1 MVYKVRFIVFGPIL
15 PRLLAAIIIGALLGG
30 TTVNVLTGQKIDGL
44 IHEKTVLQNKI
55 IHQEER
61 LKKFES
67 ELNIA
72 MRKFLIQE
80 IEVKVT
86 LSKNSDNPTLSTIL
100 EKIIK
105 ERFLKKF
112 LWKEVKTF
120 DPYLIA
126 EIINDREISYEGNS
140 FRLMT
145 SYLLI
150 SEKFLIYIQ
159 AKEIKNKQLESIPS
173 HGG

>member
-1 MVYKVRFIVFGPIL
+1 MAYKVRFIVFGSII

-30 TTVNVLTGQKIDGL
+30 TVVNVLTGQKIDIL
-44 IHEKTVLQNKI
+44 LHEKTVLQNKI

-80 IEVKVT
+80 IQVKVN
-86 LSKNSDNPTLSTIL
+86 LPKNSDNPSLGSSL

-105 ERFLKKF
+105 ERFLKQF
-112 LWKEVKTF
+112 LWQEVNTF

-126 EIINDREISYEGNS
+126 EIINDREIAFEGTSY
-140 FRLMT
+140 RLMT

-150 SEKFLIYIQ
+150 SEKLLIYIQ
-159 AKEIKNKQLESIPS
+159 AKEIIPLP
-173 HGG
+173 GNVRP